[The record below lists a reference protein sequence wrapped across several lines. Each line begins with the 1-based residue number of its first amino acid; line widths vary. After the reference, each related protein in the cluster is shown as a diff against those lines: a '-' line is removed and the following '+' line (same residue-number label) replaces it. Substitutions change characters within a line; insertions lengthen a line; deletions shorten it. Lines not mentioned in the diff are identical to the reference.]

1 MKLFVLLSRVPYPLE
16 KGDKLRAF
24 HHLRC
29 LSKYYDIH
37 LFCLNDAKLHPLAV
51 EKLSEFCQ
59 SVTIARLSRTNIY
72 AGLFSAIFSRLPFQT
87 GYFFSKKIKKQI
99 LAKIEEVKP
108 DHIFC
113 QLIRVTEYVKDLNIP
128 KTLDY
133 QDVFSTGYQRL
144 STKSSLFIKPLLRIE
159 AQRVDKYEKY
169 IFDKFDN
176 KFIISVPD
184 RDAINHPE
192 KDKILVIPNGVDTE
206 YFKPLDLKKEFDI
219 LFTGNMNYKP
229 NVDSVEYLVNNV
241 LPVLKRK
248 VPVVK
253 VLIAGADPHKR
264 VLKLA
269 SDDVCVSGWVEDMR
283 ECYGKSKIFVAPMQ
297 IGTGLQN
304 KLLEAMAM
312 KLPCITSGLANN
324 ALQAAEDNEILVGYS
339 PEDYAEKIELLLKNP
354 ETCQN
359 IALGGYNFVLKNY
372 NWEAQAERIH
382 GLISAAVSQDV

>member
-37 LFCLNDAKLHPLAV
+37 LFCLNDTKLHPQAI
-51 EKLSEFCQ
+51 EKLSLYCK
-59 SVTIARLSRTNIY
+59 SITIAHLGKKDIY
-72 AGLFSAIFSRLPFQT
+72 AGLFSALFSGIPFQS
-87 GYFFSKKIKKQI
+87 GYFFNKKIKKQI
-99 LAKIEEVKP
+99 LAKIQEINP

-113 QLIRVTEYVKDLNIP
+113 QLIRVTEYVKELNIP

-144 STKSSLFIKPLLRIE
+144 STKSSFFMKPLLRIE
-159 AQRVDKYEKY
+159 SKRVDKYEKY

-176 KFIISVPD
+176 KLIISQPD
-184 RDAINHPE
+184 RDAITHAQKNEIH
-192 KDKILVIPNGVDTE
+192 VIPNGVDTE
-206 YFKPLDLKKEFDI
+206 YFKPVDLNKEFDI

-229 NVDSVEYLVNNV
+229 NVDGVEYLVKNV
-241 LPVLKRK
+241 LPLLKK
-248 VPVVK
+248 KLPAVK
-253 VLIAGADPHKR
+253 ILIAGADPHKR

-269 SDDVCVSGWVEDMR
+269 SDDVTVSGWVEDMR
-283 ECYGKSKIFVAPMQ
+283 DCYAKSRIFVAPMQ

-312 KLPCITSGLANN
+312 KLPCVTSGLANN
-324 ALQAAEDNEILVGYS
+324 ALQATEDSEILVGYS
-339 PEDYAEKIELLLKNP
+339 PEDYADKIVMLLKDREVYNR
-354 ETCQN
+354 
-359 IALGGYNFVLKNY
+359 IANGGYNFILKNY
-372 NWEAQAERIH
+372 DWETQAERIH
-382 GLISAAVSQDV
+382 GLISGEANMKV

>member
-16 KGDKLRAF
+16 KGDKLRAY

-37 LFCLNDAKLHPLAV
+37 LFCLNDTQLYPQAV
-51 EKLSEFCQ
+51 EKLSAFCK
-59 SVTIARLSRTNIY
+59 SVTVANLAKPDIY
-72 AGLFSAIFSRLPFQT
+72 AGLFSALFSGLPFQS

-99 LAKIEEVKP
+99 LSKIDEIKP

-113 QLIRVTEYVKDLNIP
+113 QLIRVTEYVKDLDIP

-144 STKSSLFIKPLLRIE
+144 STKSSIFMKPLLRIE
-159 AQRVDKYEKY
+159 ANRVDKYENY
-169 IFDKFDN
+169 IFDKFDTR
-176 KFIISVPD
+176 FIISLPD
-184 RDAINHPE
+184 RDAISHPE
-192 KDKILVIPNGVDTE
+192 KNKILVIPNGVDTE
-206 YFKPLDLKKEFDI
+206 YFKPVDLKKEFDI

-269 SDDVCVSGWVEDMR
+269 SDDVTVSGWVEDMR
-283 ECYGKSKIFVAPMQ
+283 DCYAKSRIFVAPMQ

-324 ALQAAEDNEILVGYS
+324 ALQAAEDSEILVGYS
-339 PEDYAEKIELLLKNP
+339 PEDYAEKIELLLKNK
-354 ETCQN
+354 EASQR
-359 IALGGYNFVLKNY
+359 IALGGYNFILKNY
-372 NWEAQAERIH
+372 NWETQAERIH
-382 GLISAAVSQDV
+382 GLISGAANQ